1 MNLFCLQN
9 ILSEKICLHSI
20 SNLLLVHRAVSR
32 FYSGIP
38 FDNLIYRTLL
48 EVAVSANLLLYF
60 ETYVI
65 FFSRRG
71 DGVKRGRGVAG
82 GSG

>member
-38 FDNLIYRTLL
+38 FDNLIYRTLQ
-48 EVAVSANLLLYF
+48 EVLCQLTYYCTSKPMYF
-60 ETYVI
+60 
-65 FFSRRG
+65 FFEEG
-71 DGVKRGRGVAG
+71 GGGEAG
-82 GSG
+82 EGE

>member
-65 FFSRRG
+65 FFRG
-71 DGVKRGRGVAG
+71 G
-82 GSG
+82 GTG